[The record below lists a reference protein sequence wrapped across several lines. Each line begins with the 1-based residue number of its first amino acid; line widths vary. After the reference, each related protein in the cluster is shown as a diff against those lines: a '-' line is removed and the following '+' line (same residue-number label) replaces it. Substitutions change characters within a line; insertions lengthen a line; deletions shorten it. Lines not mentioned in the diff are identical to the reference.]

1 MAKSSGTTRTSSA
14 SNKSGGGVISA
25 SLQELKGY
33 GDLTKGL
40 FDKQTKSVGS
50 EVTKNIA
57 KLMSETSAFIEKY
70 TSPQTN
76 FVEKEFWKEMYKIS
90 NNTNYEVDMA
100 KNAKGNVNVEA
111 NNKAG
116 KYINQS
122 LDMMKVLAGKY
133 HGVKIYDKSLANF
146 KLKPLS
152 EIKKK

>member
-1 MAKSSGTTRTSSA
+1 MAKNSGTTRTSSA
-14 SNKSGGGVISA
+14 SGKSGGGISA
-25 SLQELKGY
+25 SQQELKGY

-40 FDKQTKSVGS
+40 FDKQTQNIKSY
-50 EVTKNIA
+50 VTKNVANLIN
-57 KLMSETSAFIEKY
+57 ETSAFIEKY

-76 FVEKEFWKEMYKIS
+76 FVEKEFWKDMYKIS
-90 NNTNYEVDMA
+90 NNTDYEVGMA
-100 KNAKGNVNVEA
+100 KYTSKNANVEA

-116 KYINQS
+116 KYISQS

>member
-14 SNKSGGGVISA
+14 SNKSGGVISA

>member
-1 MAKSSGTTRTSSA
+1 MVKV
-14 SNKSGGGVISA
+14 GGGVISA
-25 SLQELKGY
+25 SQQELKGY
-33 GDLTKGL
+33 GDLAKGF
-40 FDKQTKSVGS
+40 FDKQMQNIKS
-50 EVTKNIA
+50 EVTKNVANLIN
-57 KLMSETSAFIEKY
+57 ETSAFIEKY

-76 FVEKEFWKEMYKIS
+76 FVEKEFWKDMYKIS
-90 NNTNYEVDMA
+90 NNTDYEVGMA
-100 KNAKGNVNVEA
+100 KYTSKNANVEA